1 MTPPVSIVL
10 HTTTRLVVPIMLLFS
25 LFLLLRGHNAPGGG
39 FGGALVAVAAYALYS
54 IGTGWRRA
62 HEALRFAPE
71 SIGAAGLALML
82 ASAALALLAGHPAFH
97 ALRQDAR
104 VPGLAD
110 VDVATPALF
119 DLGVYLAVFGSMIT
133 VVLAL
138 VHRARVMTE

>member
-10 HTTTRLVVPIMLLFS
+10 RTTTRFVVPIMLLFS

-39 FGGALVAVAAYALYS
+39 FGGALVAVAAYALYA
-54 IGTGWRRA
+54 IGSGWRQA
-62 HEALRFAPE
+62 HVALRCAPE
-71 SIGAAGLALML
+71 SVGAAGLAIML
-82 ASAALALLAGHPAFH
+82 VSAALALLAGRPAFA

-110 VDVATPALF
+110 LDLATPALF
-119 DLGVYLAVFGSMIT
+119 DVGVYLAVFGSMIT

-138 VHRARVMTE
+138 IHRARVMTE